1 MERPGIVFL
10 DRDGTIIEDTH
21 FTSRPEDVRVL
32 PGAADAIARINTAGI
47 PVVVVTNQSGIGRG
61 YYGRAEY
68 EKVNER
74 IAEELAKA
82 GARIDAVYHCPHAPS
97 GDDPC
102 PCRKPGTALFDE
114 ALIRFGI
121 SGSRAA
127 FVGDK
132 VRDVSPALPF
142 GGTGFLLVTP
152 ATTAEDVEWAER
164 DAQTV
169 ASLSEAVDRMLG
181 LTDAPAR
188 R

>member
-21 FTSRPEDVRVL
+21 FVSKPDDILLL
-32 PGAADAIARINTAGI
+32 PGAAEAIARLNAAGI

-61 YYGRAEY
+61 YFGIAEY
-68 EKVNER
+68 ERVNDR
-74 IAEELAKA
+74 IAEHLAER
-82 GARIDAVYHCPHAPS
+82 GAHVDAVYHCPHAPA
-97 GDDPC
+97 GENPC

-114 ALIRFGI
+114 ALTRFGI
-121 SGSRAA
+121 PGSRGA

-142 GGTGFLLVTP
+142 GGAGYLIVSDVT
-152 ATTAEDVEWAER
+152 AAEDVEWAER
-164 DAQTV
+164 EAQTV
-169 ASLSEAVDRMLG
+169 ASLAEAVDRMLG
-181 LTDAPAR
+181 LTDTNAR

>member
-1 MERPGIVFL
+1 VERPAIVFL

-21 FTSRPEDVRVL
+21 FISRPEDVRVL
-32 PGAADAIARINTAGI
+32 PGAAEAIARINNAGI

-61 YYGRAEY
+61 YYGAAEY

-74 IAEELAKA
+74 IAAELAKA
-82 GARIDAVYHCPHAPS
+82 GARIDAVYHCPHAP
-97 GDDPC
+97 DEVKPC

-114 ALIRFGI
+114 ALQKFGI
-121 SGSRAA
+121 SGTRAA

-142 GGTGFLLVTP
+142 GGTGYLLVNS
-152 ATTAEDVEWAER
+152 ATTAEDVEWAELE
-164 DAQTV
+164 AQTV
-169 ASLSEAVDRMLG
+169 ASLAEAVDRMLG
-181 LTDAPAR
+181 LTDAAAR